1 MADAT
6 DRPGTLR
13 EEGDGR
19 GWWSVVGRLTAALLV
34 LAAVYVGAALY
45 FQDRPASGVSVAG
58 VDIGSLTD
66 EEAGAELTREFGDRT
81 TEPLVLTLSPDGG
94 SAEEVERI
102 EVVPEDAGLS
112 LDLDRTLRGVTGL
125 SFHPAR
131 LWDHVAGAD
140 RDLPLYGGVDEEA
153 LRAEVTR
160 LAADYDTEPVD
171 GEVGLTPDGVE
182 VTEAQPGRT
191 VQVDETVQEL
201 EEAWVGQVW
210 GEEQGPDREVA
221 GVASSQRPELTA
233 AEIERFTEE
242 VLDPALAAP
251 VVVEASRGEGEQEE
265 EASAELARRDLL
277 QLLAVEQE
285 DGALAL
291 GIDAEATLAR
301 VRQDLGRLER
311 GPRDA
316 TVRLEGS
323 SVEVVGGQVGYA
335 LVEEGLVEAVEAA
348 LAETGEERTVAADI
362 DTVRPQITNAV
373 AREWSFSQMSSFVS
387 VFPSGPDY
395 EARTANL
402 RTGVGNVNG
411 TVVMPGEQFSLGA
424 ALGEVSEEAG
434 YAEAPVIVDGELVMG
449 LGGGLS
455 QISTVVFNA
464 SWFAGVQL
472 DAHTTHS
479 FYIPRYPAGRE
490 ATLALPWI
498 DNLWTND
505 TDTPVVVRT
514 WITGDEIHMVLLGDK
529 QYTVRT
535 VDGERRDVT
544 RGERREDDS
553 EDCVDQAPSE
563 GFTIRNI
570 RILLQGGDEVAR
582 DDFTTT
588 YAAADEIVCT
598 NPRAGAR

>member
-19 GWWSVVGRLTAALLV
+19 GWWAVLGRLLAALLV
-34 LAAVYVGAALY
+34 LGAVYVGAALY
-45 FQDRPASGVSVAG
+45 FQDRPPSGVSVAG
-58 VDIGSLTD
+58 VEIGSLTD
-66 EEAGAELTREFGDRT
+66 QEVRAELTREFGDRT
-81 TEPLVLTLSPDGG
+81 TEPVLLTLRPEGVPQED
-94 SAEEVERI
+94 AEQLEL
-102 EVVPEDAGLS
+102 VPEQAGLS

-131 LWDHVAGAD
+131 MWDHVAGAD
-140 RDLPLYGGVDEEA
+140 RDLPLYGAVDADA
-153 LRAEVTR
+153 LRAELAR
-160 LAADYDTEPVD
+160 LGADYDTEPVD
-171 GEVGLTPDGVE
+171 GEVTLTPDGVE
-182 VTEAQPGRT
+182 VSEARPGRT
-191 VQVDETVQEL
+191 L
-201 EEAWVGQVW
+201 EVEDTAEEVAQAWVGQQPW
-210 GEEQGPDREVA
+210 EDQQEPAVA
-221 GVASSQRPELTA
+221 GVASLQRPELTA
-233 AEIERFTEE
+233 AEIDRFTEE
-242 VLDPALAAP
+242 VLDPALEAP
-251 VVVEASRGEGEQEE
+251 VVVEATRGEGDQEE
-265 EASAELARRDLL
+265 QATAQLARRDLL
-277 QLLAVEQE
+277 ELLTVERA
-285 DGALAL
+285 DGALTL
-291 GIDAEATLAR
+291 GIDREATLAR

-316 TVRLEGS
+316 TVRLDGS
-323 SVEVVGGQVGYA
+323 SVEVVPGQVGYA
-335 LVEEGLVEAVEAA
+335 LVEDGLVDAVEAA
-348 LAETGEERTVAADI
+348 LPRTGEERTVAAGI

-373 AREWSFSQMSSFVS
+373 ARDWSFSQMSSFVS
-387 VFPSGPDY
+387 VFPTGPDY

-402 RTGVGNVNG
+402 RTGVANVNG

-424 ALGEVSEEAG
+424 ALGDVSEEGG

-514 WITGDEIHMVLLGDK
+514 WITGDEIRMVFLGDR

-535 VDGERRDVT
+535 IDGERRDVT
-544 RGERREDDS
+544 QGERREDDS
-553 EDCVDQAPSE
+553 ADCVNQARAE

-570 RILLQGGDEVAR
+570 RILRRGGEEVGR

-588 YAAADEIVCT
+588 YDAADEVVCT
-598 NPRAGAR
+598 NPRAPGR